1 MTHLS
6 PTHIFKQN
14 CDDMITS
21 FYSSDIV
28 KANKMISLT
37 VNIAKRYPFVFLPDF
52 VEDFM
57 NGMLTRLMIKKYQM
71 YNYNDFT
78 GVATTLNL
86 KGNRSKDPNQN
97 NKTIN
102 LQNKKWS
109 KQYEFL
115 IEQSRIFTQPL
126 GELLNDNI
134 LNALVSNTILD
145 LEYIGS
151 SDLKKNILNSY
162 KKYKKNIP
170 TLHNDKLHNSFEKY
184 LSDDLDY
191 KLNNSINYLTDKLYI
206 TSMDGDISLPTKYSK
221 IHDSIYN
228 ILNDMQ
234 DGLSYNSLMVKSMN
248 EFPLIRI
255 TSRINI
261 INDILDKFEKEHR
274 IIRSH
279 AYWKYSPDSDQ
290 IFTLENY
297 NHKMENIKRDMLS
310 RGRTKFFGR
319 HITPDQFID
328 ELNMLDLGNLDD
340 LDDQVTR
347 IAGLVLSDAVLLQSP
362 REDMKEFDFIVD
374 IANYNFRVDQE
385 DMMKKLDFQAT
396 SNIFHC
402 KVMINDKITKNT
414 LAYLKRVIP
423 TGDQAVIFTCM
434 PVSPEILQ
442 QTKDDRTIQIM
453 DEESIR
459 SWCSITP
466 TIPCRRHSIAK
477 VMYGDGRGKIV
488 LVNSLN
494 YESGLAVVETI
505 PDHTET
511 TFYIG
516 CLQEIDLCV
525 SNPEDFE
532 LASNTYF
539 DFLCLLGELS
549 FEPLEVCLDVKIHS
563 THDTRTSFMRK
574 TNPELSDMYLP
585 ISGEKKS
592 LKYIE
597 LDGVHTRVNMSRTTS
612 EVFVQCEC
620 YHKLNEEHHHT
631 LCKHMVASINYLC
644 LDDYTWE
651 GINRKIN
658 LVKKKLVKFQEENM
672 MRVID
677 ALYQMSDPE
686 SKLLLKS
693 YLQKHVDND

>member
-1 MTHLS
+1 MKYITIFVNECDKLVS
-6 PTHIFKQN
+6 SNTKSFVLLNKFIKLASTIATKYPLVFIPTFI
-14 CDDMITS
+14 
-21 FYSSDIV
+21 
-28 KANKMISLT
+28 
-37 VNIAKRYPFVFLPDF
+37 
-52 VEDFM
+52 EDFM
-57 NGMLTRLMIKKYQM
+57 NGVFSKTLVKKY
-71 YNYNDFT
+71 NLHNHNNLAAL
-78 GVATTLNL
+78 ATICDL
-86 KGNRSKDPNQN
+86 KNKRIKDP
-97 NKTIN
+97 KSSSLEAN
-102 LQNKKWS
+102 LHNPQFKQ
-109 KQYEFL
+109 QYEFL
-115 IEQSRIFTQPL
+115 TE
-126 GELLNDNI
+126 
-134 LNALVSNTILD
+134 
-145 LEYIGS
+145 
-151 SDLKKNILNSY
+151 
-162 KKYKKNIP
+162 
-170 TLHNDKLHNSFEKY
+170 
-184 LSDDLDY
+184 
-191 KLNNSINYLTDKLYI
+191 
-206 TSMDGDISLPTKYSK
+206 YSK
-221 IHDSIYN
+221 ILAKPLTNFLNHNILQSIIAHSVIKLTYISYNAMLDSILQFYDELQDEIK
-228 ILNDMQ
+228 ILSD
-234 DGLSYNSLMVKSMN
+234 
-248 EFPLIRI
+248 PLIRKSFNEYLHDKPTEKIMMII
-255 TSRINI
+255 TELAEEQYIIHMDGNISVPRNYTKMNNYLYDI
-261 INDILDKFEKEHR
+261 INDSKDGISYSRLTTILFNEYPLLKLIPNNKIFDDLLNKIEQNPQILRKKSF
-274 IIRSH
+274 
-279 AYWKYSPDSDQ
+279 WKYSPSNDQ
-290 IFTLENY
+290 FFTVEIY
-297 NHKMENIKRDMLS
+297 NKKIEQERIRFVS
-310 RGRTKFFGR
+310 VGRTKFFGR
-319 HITPDQFID
+319 HITSDQFID

-374 IANYNFRVDQE
+374 IANYNFRPEQE

-414 LAYLKRVIP
+414 LAHLKRVIP

-516 CLQEIDLCV
+516 CLQEVDLCV

-592 LKYIE
+592 LKYVE
-597 LDGVHTRVNMSRTTS
+597 LDDVHTRVNMSRTTS

-672 MRVID
+672 TRVID